1 MLCSWLV
8 VIYGIELRPPD
19 VLLGLRGMAKASVT
33 LNALCCNWLGVT
45 VTLEK
50 SDDSDKHKE

>member
-8 VIYGIELRPPD
+8 VIYGIELRPPG
-19 VLLGLRGMAKASVT
+19 VLLGLRGTAKQSVT
-33 LNALCCNWLGVT
+33 LNALCCSWLGVT
-45 VTLEK
+45 VKLEK